1 MNLPFSLRGKNP
13 PCPRPQAQR
22 VKIPTLILLAAL
34 STQAIGQCS
43 DAGVCSLGRQT
54 ADMSHEV
61 SLTYLFGKST
71 KADDLTFHSLQL
83 GAAVQVSDQS
93 RLSISLPFNRQSGPL
108 GSTTG
113 SGDLTLLWSQT
124 VLGGPSARLGFQIG
138 GKLAIA
144 DVNAKKLPQAYQSG
158 LGTNDLL
165 IGATSEFQH
174 WNIAVAYQFSQDR
187 SPNRI
192 DRIKRGDDVL
202 LRIGYSDAADN
213 WQLGAEMLTIKRLQ
227 KSSVLLS
234 ASGQPEVYGVVPES
248 NQTQVNLVGHAGYRL
263 SSESELR
270 GTVAFPLLNRKVNV
284 DGLTRSLSLSIG
296 FAYLL

>member
-1 MNLPFSLRGKNP
+1 MKRIL
-13 PCPRPQAQR
+13 
-22 VKIPTLILLAAL
+22 TLIFLAAL
-34 STQAIGQCS
+34 STRAVGQCS

-54 ADMSHEV
+54 TDRSHEV

-71 KADDLTFHSLQL
+71 KADDLTFHSVQL
-83 GAAVQVSDQS
+83 GAAIQVFDQS

-124 VLGGPSARLGFQIG
+124 VLSGSLVRLGFQIG

-144 DVNAKKLPQAYQSG
+144 DVNAKNLPQAYQSG

-165 IGATSEFQH
+165 IGATSEFLQ
-174 WNIAVAYQFSQDR
+174 WNIALAYQFSQNR
-187 SPNRI
+187 SLNRVI
-192 DRIKRGDDVL
+192 RLKRGDDIL
-202 LRIGYSDAADN
+202 LRIGYSDATDK

-234 ASGQPEVYGVVPES
+234 ASGQPEVYGVLPES
-248 NQTQVNLVGHAGYRL
+248 NQTQLNLVGRAGYRL

-270 GTVAFPLLNRKVNV
+270 GMVAFPLLNRKVNV
-284 DGLTRSLSLSIG
+284 DGLTRSLSLSLG